1 MKIVLS
7 VVALSF
13 VMHAVQAFTARLTH
27 RPADTSLAME
37 RREFHEAL
45 LTIVG
50 GVWAVPTVAS
60 AKPASTFF
68 FDDESVQEP
77 AQQSTGGKVDVNAA
91 FVGDYMQFP
100 GMFPHAA
107 GKIASN
113 GPYKTVK
120 DIYKIE
126 GLTDH
131 DIAMFK
137 KYQSELTANP
147 PGRVFNE
154 RINARVST

>member
-1 MKIVLS
+1 MKIVLPIF
-7 VVALSF
+7 ALFF
-13 VMHAVQAFTARLTH
+13 VMNAAQAFTAHLTR
-27 RPADTSLAME
+27 RPTDTSLDME
-37 RREFHEAL
+37 RREFHEAIL
-45 LTIVG
+45 SIVA
-50 GVWAVPTVAS
+50 GVLAVPTVAS

-68 FDDESVQEP
+68 FDDELVQEP
-77 AQQSTGGKVDVNAA
+77 AQQNTGGKVDVNAA

-147 PGRVFNE
+147 PGRVFTE